1 MNRRNHTCVFIIHFV
16 FVEENEMISTLD
28 LSWNHLRG
36 HGAVGI
42 AKGIEV
48 IICYYWLL

>member
-1 MNRRNHTCVFIIHFV
+1 MNRRNHTCVFII

-48 IICYYWLL
+48 IIY